1 MLTLKIQSGG
11 SAAGQ
16 SVDLVDPFLTAGR
29 HPDNNLCIEDDNTSA
44 YHAKLEMLD
53 ADRYTVTDLDS
64 LNGTF
69 VNNRRVRSAVVKHG
83 DTLKIG
89 RLQALVAD
97 QSKNESIAALAAVSE
112 TAAAPRMVHI
122 AKLSPPD
129 ASPSP
134 RSLTAPV
141 LKIVQPDA
149 DGDTDPQQ
157 PVEHLQ
163 AAAAVLELQEARAAL
178 SEAERQRDGAVAEL
192 QRFTS
197 ESQQE
202 CQAVAAQLEA
212 ARQTLAE
219 REAEFKN
226 AAAADAGQHETMLAA
241 VATAEQERDGAVAE
255 LQRFTAE
262 SQQESRQVLAE
273 LEAARQALADRE
285 TELEKMAADF
295 AAARERIEEMSL
307 VIETAQRSSDT
318 GTGQFDTDSP
328 ELAAILSRLA
338 KEERRTLEQAK
349 LLIDRRRAVDAA
361 EQSRDAATKLLQQT
375 VAELEAVRQTL
386 TERQCALSQ
395 AEARI
400 AEFEGA

>member
-192 QRFTS
+192 QRFT
-197 ESQQE
+197 
-202 CQAVAAQLEA
+202 
-212 ARQTLAE
+212 
-219 REAEFKN
+219 
-226 AAAADAGQHETMLAA
+226 
-241 VATAEQERDGAVAE
+241 
-255 LQRFTAE
+255 AE

-386 TERQCALSQ
+386 TERQFALSQ